1 MPAEDYEDYEEFEDD
16 DEDDEVAPEGNRLPG
31 ATARAV
37 LQYAAS
43 SIADNPE
50 EVAVEVL
57 EGPNG
62 IVLELRAAEED
73 LGRIIGRSGRVASAL
88 RQLARAAAYLDK
100 TQATV
105 EIID

>member
-1 MPAEDYEDYEEFEDD
+1 MPVDDYEDYEEL

-31 ATARAV
+31 ATAKSV
-37 LQYAAS
+37 LQYAAAA
-43 SIADNPE
+43 IADNPD
-50 EVAVEVL
+50 EVTVEVL

-62 IVLELRAAEED
+62 IILELHAAQED
-73 LGRIIGRSGRVASAL
+73 VGRIIGRSGRVASAL
-88 RQLARAAAYLDK
+88 RQLVRAAAYLDK

>member
-1 MPAEDYEDYEEFEDD
+1 MRADDYEDYDEMDD
-16 DEDDEVAPEGNRLPG
+16 FDEVAPEGNRLPG

-37 LQYAAS
+37 LHYAACA
-43 SIADNPE
+43 IADKPE
-50 EVAVEVL
+50 EVFVEVL

-62 IVLELRAAEED
+62 IVLELHAAQED
-73 LGRIIGRSGRVASAL
+73 VGRIIGRNGRVASAL

-100 TQATV
+100 TEATV